1 MDMGIASAIIITI
14 ATLGFIKNITLKAD
28 PERMALQRRHEDES
42 SMLHELLA
50 ALVAWAIICLV
61 PILVL
66 AGF

>member
-1 MDMGIASAIIITI
+1 MNMGIVSAIIITI
-14 ATLGFIKNITLKAD
+14 ATISFITNMARKAD
-28 PERMALQRRHEDES
+28 PERMALQRKREDES

-50 ALVAWAIICLV
+50 ALVAWVIISLV